1 MGSMFGMKPEK
12 LLSLLNKV
20 RTDHPNDTDFII
32 HDPVAK
38 GGYMVSFFPFLR
50 QFPDRQGSF
59 EYFLEAF
66 ASAPVRIEEE
76 YVFRPDQWLVNA

>member
-1 MGSMFGMKPEK
+1 
-12 LLSLLNKV
+12 
-20 RTDHPNDTDFII
+20 
-32 HDPVAK
+32 
-38 GGYMVSFFPFLR
+38 MVSFFPFLR